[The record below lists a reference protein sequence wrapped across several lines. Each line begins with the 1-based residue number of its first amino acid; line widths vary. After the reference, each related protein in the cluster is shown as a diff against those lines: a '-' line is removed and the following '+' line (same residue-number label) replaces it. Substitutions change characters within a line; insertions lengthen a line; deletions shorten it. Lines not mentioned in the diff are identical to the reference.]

1 MINPKKEQ
9 TKVIRGRETTCGG
22 KLKRHNNTTPEHIN
36 PQVAIFKNVKIHQ
49 PKIMLQERIKN
60 LEREIA

>member
-1 MINPKKEQ
+1 MVGNSK
-9 TKVIRGRETTCGG
+9 GTTIQ
-22 KLKRHNNTTPEHIN
+22 HQNTST